1 MSQVKRTIEK
11 DPILYAEF
19 SMYLRQRPPS
29 MGQKEALILFYHL
42 LSALERNS
50 NSIQIILETVKVIDV
65 GKFKKI
71 VTQ

>member
-1 MSQVKRTIEK
+1 MSQVKCTTVEK

-42 LSALERNS
+42 LSAVERNS
-50 NSIQIILETVKVIDV
+50 NIQIILETMKVIDV